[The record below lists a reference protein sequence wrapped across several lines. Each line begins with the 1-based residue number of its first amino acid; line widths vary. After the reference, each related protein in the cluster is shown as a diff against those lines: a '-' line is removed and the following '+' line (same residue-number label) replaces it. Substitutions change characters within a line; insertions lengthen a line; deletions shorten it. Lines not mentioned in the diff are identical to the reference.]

1 MPASSLRFMD
11 SPSVSSPATS
21 GAATLLWFRKG
32 LRLHDNPA
40 LHAALEDTAAL
51 YPVFVLDPALLGLAR
66 VGVNRTAFLLE
77 TLRALDAGLR
87 ERGSRL
93 IVLRGEPLA
102 ELERV
107 LVQWKINRL
116 LYEADT
122 EPYANVRDARAAD
135 LARRLGVE
143 LSSPGGHTLYDP
155 GVLAEAAGG
164 ALPLSY
170 GGFLKLVSR
179 VGEPPAPLPT
189 PERLPPVGDL
199 GQPEGGRG
207 VPTLAELGH
216 HGKAAGLDFVTPG
229 EQGALTTLSGWTS
242 APARIASFE
251 KPATDPSAYAPA
263 ATTRLSAHMK
273 FGSLSARTFYH
284 ALREAEQAAGVHSQP
299 PTSLVGQL
307 LWREMFTAVGAATPN
322 YDRMVGNPVCRQ
334 IDWDDTPALLSAWEN
349 GHTGYPWI
357 DAAMRQLNAEGWMHH
372 LARHSVACFL
382 TRGDLWQS
390 WEAGQGVF
398 DRLLIDADWSLNASN
413 WMWLS
418 ASAFFTAI
426 DRIYS
431 PVAFPRKYPGARAYV
446 RHYLPELAGV
456 PDAFLL
462 EPWTMTAAQQR
473 QAGCVL
479 GRDYPLPVV
488 EHAQARERNL
498 SRMRAAYAR
507 ARRG

>member
-1 MPASSLRFMD
+1 MFPL
-11 SPSVSSPATS
+11 PVSGPTTS
-21 GAATLLWFRKG
+21 GPATLLWFRKG
-32 LRLHDNPA
+32 LRLHDSPA
-40 LHAALEDTAAL
+40 LHAALEGSAAL
-51 YPVFVLDPALLGLAR
+51 YPVFIFDPHLLAPAR

-87 ERGSRL
+87 GRGSRL

-102 ELERV
+102 ELERA
-107 LVQWKINRL
+107 LMQWKIGRL
-116 LYEADT
+116 VFEADT
-122 EPYANVRDARAAD
+122 EPYAKVRDAGAAD
-135 LARRLGVE
+135 LARRLGVQ
-143 LSSPGGHTLYDP
+143 LRTPGGHTLYDP

-164 ALPLSY
+164 TLPLSY
-170 GGFLKLVSR
+170 GGFMKLVSK

-189 PERLPPVGDL
+189 PQQLPPVGDL
-199 GQPEGGRG
+199 GLLEGSGL
-207 VPTLAELGH
+207 PTLAELGH
-216 HGKAAGLDFVTPG
+216 HDQPAGLAFVTPG
-229 EQGALTTLSGWTS
+229 EQGALGMLSGWTL
-242 APARIASFE
+242 APARIAGFE

-273 FGSLSARTFYH
+273 FGSLSPRTFYR
-284 ALREAEQAAGVHSQP
+284 ALREAEQAAGAHSKP

-307 LWREMFTAVGAATPN
+307 LWREMFTTIGAATPN

-334 IDWDDTPALLSAWEN
+334 IDWDDTPELLVAWTG

-357 DAAMRQLNAEGWMHH
+357 DAAMRQLNTEGWMHH

-390 WEAGQGVF
+390 WEAGQDVF
-398 DRLLIDADWSLNASN
+398 DRLLVDADWSLNASN

-418 ASAFFTAI
+418 ASAYFTAI

-431 PVAFPRKYPGARAYV
+431 PVAFPKKYAGAAAYV

-456 PDAFLL
+456 PDRHLL
-462 EPWTMTAAQQR
+462 EPWTMTAEQQR

-479 GRDYPLPVV
+479 GRDYPLPIVD
-488 EHAQARERNL
+488 HAPARERNL
-498 SRMRAAYAR
+498 GRMRAAYAR
-507 ARRG
+507 GRKGQESS